1 MSYKVRNGGAEGRE
15 GRYEEKGRRVAA
27 TYSFPQVGESGKIIN
42 ELKPPFLWD
51 LKQTKNHKWT
61 TTETKSETPDDDS
74 SETPRGMIDN

>member
-1 MSYKVRNGGAEGRE
+1 MSYKVRNGWAEGRE

-61 TTETKSETPDDDS
+61 TTETRNQRR
-74 SETPRGMIDN
+74 RGDGEKEMN